1 MIEVKG
7 GKKEQIVREWINQS
21 CDGKVPSGK
30 VLDSFAIFQSRDGS
44 ELEPISYVLY
54 NAVLKKILAEGGE
67 QQAPA
72 AAPVKLG
79 PAAVKSVVHSV
90 EPVIIKVEDMQFP
103 DFKLHKSGKKID
115 DLFSDHEE
123 GGGMYGGTVNI
134 VIGESGVGKSTVLLD
149 HLSSIMETNPE
160 AKILYI
166 SSEMTRNDIL
176 FYYKKTPAI
185 GKVPTLLLMDYIANG
200 QLSSVLSKTFN
211 GQYDVIVLDSYQ
223 DVLVK
228 LKEAQGWKSTYAES
242 WLTNTMIDAAEK
254 NGTAVLAI
262 QHMTKGGTYVG
273 STYLKHAT
281 TAMLEIRFDLSGHRY
296 IEFSKNRRGGSGVGK
311 RLYYSLDD
319 TGSVVYD
326 TRRFEETEVIRE
338 IETHEAIRQSDLTRT
353 FESIFLT
360 RSAQE
365 ESQDEE
371 SVEVQIVDADIVE
384 LERGTAEDL
393 TDEQII
399 VAMNR

>member
-7 GKKEQIVREWINQS
+7 GKKEQIVREWINNTHE
-21 CDGKVPSGK
+21 GKVPSGK
-30 VLDSFAIFQSRDGS
+30 VLDAFGEFQMREGS
-44 ELEPISYVLY
+44 DANTDISYVLF
-54 NAVLKKILAEGGE
+54 NAVLKKIVTEGGE
-67 QQAPA
+67 TAEHATPA
-72 AAPVKLG
+72 VKLK
-79 PAAVKSVVHSV
+79 PVVVHSV
-90 EPVIIKVEDMQFP
+90 EPVIIKVEDMAFP
-103 DFKLHKSGKKID
+103 EFKLHTSGKKID

-149 HLSSIMETNPE
+149 HLSSIMNTNPE
-160 AKILYI
+160 AKILYV

-185 GKVPTLLLMDYIANG
+185 GKVPTLLLMDYMANG
-200 QLSSVLSKTFN
+200 QLSAVLEKTFN
-211 GQYDVIVLDSYQ
+211 GQFDVIVLDSYQ

-228 LKEAQGWKSTYAES
+228 LKEAQGWKSTQAES
-242 WLTNTMIDAAEK
+242 WLTNMMIDAAEK

-281 TAMLEIRFDLSGHRY
+281 TAMLEIRFDLSGQRY

-311 RLYYSLDD
+311 RLYYSLDE

-326 TRRFEETEVIRE
+326 VQRFTDTEVIRE
-338 IETHEAIRQSDLTRT
+338 IESTESIRQHDLTRT

-360 RSAQE
+360 KAPDTAE
-365 ESQDEE
+365 D
-371 SVEVQIVDADIVE
+371 SVVGDVVE
-384 LERGTAEDL
+384 LERGEEPAQTDAEIL
-393 TDEQII
+393 F
-399 VAMNR
+399 AMNR